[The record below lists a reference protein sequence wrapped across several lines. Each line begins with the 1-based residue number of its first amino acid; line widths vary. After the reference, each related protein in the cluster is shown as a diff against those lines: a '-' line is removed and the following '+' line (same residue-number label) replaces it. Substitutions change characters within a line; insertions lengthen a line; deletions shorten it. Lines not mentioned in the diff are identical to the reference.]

1 MNTISVNAN
10 PSGQWP
16 AAWRL
21 VVIALC
27 TLIFAAC
34 KGPTISCPPSPYDG
48 AAGLPPQAYA
58 GMPAGDCPTACPAQ
72 NGCMNCGIPQGAWAP
87 SGIRQPWPRDEYLC
101 DGGDTGYPA
110 TVTPDWEL
118 RGFEPTDTI
127 AHFDTLEGETIVQP
141 SNRVCLYAPRF
152 GSVRKVTGVEA
163 SQQNIQLAGVSLPVQ
178 LTRVDDIQK
187 VEAGTQNVETI
198 RAVAAL
204 GPVIAESEQRDGAV
218 SRKLGVGVSSAGRIP
233 FENLL
238 GLQAVLIEDRDRAVI
253 AAGVDAAIVWSDP
266 QGVMVLL
273 DNQAAAEVVRDEKVE
288 VLFTVDEPP
297 ANPKLRLIKCATT
310 AAAQPGETV
319 EFVIRFDNVGNQPI
333 GNVVIAD
340 NLIGRLECDP
350 ESLSCTRPA
359 NFDTSRNE
367 SGSVVVRCELTE
379 PLPPGEGGVL
389 RFRCRV
395 R

>member
-16 AAWRL
+16 AAWRF
-21 VVIALC
+21 VVIVLC
-27 TLIFAAC
+27 TLIFSAC
-34 KGPTISCPPSPYDG
+34 KGPSISCPPPPCGG
-48 AAGLPPQAYA
+48 APGLPPQAYS
-58 GMPAGDCPTACPAQ
+58 GMPVGACPAARPVQ
-72 NGCMNCGIPQGAWAP
+72 NGSMNCGIPEGAWAP
-87 SGIRQPWPRDEYLC
+87 SGIRRPWPPDEYLC

-127 AHFDTLEGETIVQP
+127 AHFDTLDGETIVQP

-163 SQQNIQLAGVSLPVQ
+163 RQQNIQLAGVSQPVQ

-204 GPVIAESEQRDGAV
+204 GPVIAESEQHDGAV

-238 GLQAVLIEDRDRAVI
+238 RLQAGLIEDRDRAII

-288 VLFTVDEPP
+288 VVFAVDEPP
-297 ANPKLRLIKCATT
+297 ANPKLRLIKCAST
-310 AAAQPGETV
+310 AAAKPGDTV

-350 ESLSCTRPA
+350 ESLFCTRPA

-389 RFRCRV
+389 RFHCRV

>member
-1 MNTISVNAN
+1 M
-10 PSGQWP
+10 PSTSL
-16 AAWRL
+16 RRR
-21 VVIALC
+21 
-27 TLIFAAC
+27 T
-34 KGPTISCPPSPYDG
+34 G
-48 AAGLPPQAYA
+48 AASASVFRNA
-58 GMPAGDCPTACPAQ
+58 GRSLSRRAARPKRVYELRHPRGRVGPLR
-72 NGCMNCGIPQGAWAP
+72 
-87 SGIRQPWPRDEYLC
+87 IRRPWPPDEYLC

-127 AHFDTLEGETIVQP
+127 AHFDTLDGETIVQP

-163 SQQNIQLAGVSLPVQ
+163 RQQNIQLAGVSQPVQ

-204 GPVIAESEQRDGAV
+204 GPVIAESEQHDGAV

-238 GLQAVLIEDRDRAVI
+238 RLQAGLIEDRDRAII

-288 VLFTVDEPP
+288 VVFAVDEPP
-297 ANPKLRLIKCATT
+297 ANPKLRLIKCAST
-310 AAAQPGETV
+310 AAAKPGDTV

-350 ESLSCTRPA
+350 ESLFCTRPA

-389 RFRCRV
+389 RFHCRV